1 MKMYEFSVNRYGYV
15 QYIRMYDDMSMTL
28 GTMPMEQMN
37 KLVNDADR
45 ISEDVPEAIAEF
57 ATHKITKNGNT
68 YFVKILG
75 VEKDVSK

>member
-1 MKMYEFSVNRYGYV
+1 MKKYEFSVNRYGYV
-15 QYIRMYDDMSMTL
+15 QYIRMYEDMSMTL
-28 GTMPMEQMN
+28 GTMPVEQMN
-37 KLVNDADR
+37 QLVNDADS

-57 ATHKITKNGNT
+57 ATRQITKNGNT